1 MTISGLRPRLAALL
15 TAMVACVCLL
25 SLGTAPVWAKV
36 GTITEFPHSSRLGG
50 PDFITAG
57 RMATSGSPWHR

>member
-1 MTISGLRPRLAALL
+1 MKSYGRRSHLAALL
-15 TAMVACVCLL
+15 TAIIACVCPL

-50 PDFITAG
+50 PDRNIWFT
-57 RMATSGSPWHR
+57 